1 MQRKILENFARKKE
15 TLKTISIVTIFAI
28 AMAFLESVFVYY
40 IRMIRYPKGFNFYS
54 INSLSS
60 EILNIEMFRELS
72 TLIILFI
79 VAILVAKGFYKRFAY
94 FLYAFA
100 IWDIFYYVWLK
111 VVIGWPNSLLNW
123 DILFLIPWSWSSPVL
138 APIICSLNMIILAFS
153 ILFISDKKYKFK
165 IKIREWILLFIGGFL
180 QLYTFLYDYGK
191 IMIRGDY
198 LNYFSSLMT
207 NEKFIL
213 EVTNYMPTHYNWT
226 IFLIGE
232 ILILTAIASWH
243 FRYKK

>member
-100 IWDIFYYVWLK
+100 IWDIFYYVFLK
-111 VVIGWPNSLLNW
+111 LIINWPESLLTW
-123 DILFLIPWSWSSPVL
+123 DLLFLIPVPWVAPVIAPVL
-138 APIICSLNMIILAFS
+138 VSLA
-153 ILFISDKKYKFK
+153 
-165 IKIREWILLFIGGFL
+165 FIGGGFL
-180 QLYTFLYDYGK
+180 VLRMSARGIMWRCNRWCVIGFL
-191 IMIRGDY
+191 
-198 LNYFSSLMT
+198 LA
-207 NEKFIL
+207 
-213 EVTNYMPTHYNWT
+213 T
-226 IFLIGE
+226 IIIFWSFCLDWRHIAGGGLPRSFPWGIFCAGELLLIGVFIFVYRVSLSRALHE
-232 ILILTAIASWH
+232 PNH
-243 FRYKK
+243 